1 MITQPDLE
9 RWKHTSLETAIELGY
24 DAALLDKMRD
34 SNVASVV
41 INSDKPA
48 EMVVWYGYCLYNMD
62 PASVAIRVLPKN
74 ISQSSYEHISFGLY
88 FLGMPRERISWIC
101 EQLEQIPP
109 NAFPELFNQ
118 SGMDHEL
125 IGHGYNYL
133 KGLAHDERE
142 AVAMQLELAALRAET
157 SEHWRII
164 RTVMAPVLGYLKN
177 LEHLKYE

>member
-1 MITQPDLE
+1 MITQSDLE
-9 RWKHTSLETAIELGY
+9 RWKHTSLETAIELGH
-24 DAALLDKMRD
+24 DVALLDKMRD
-34 SNVASVV
+34 SKVASVG
-41 INSDKPA
+41 ISSDRPA
-48 EMVVWYGYCLYNMD
+48 NMLVWYGYCLHGMD

-74 ISQSSYEHISFGLY
+74 ISNGSYEQIAYGLH
-88 FLGMPRERISWIC
+88 FLGIPRESIASIR
-101 EQLEQIPP
+101 EHLEQIPP

-133 KGLAHDERE
+133 KGLAHDERD

-164 RTVMAPVLGYLKN
+164 RNVMAPVLGYLKN
-177 LEHLKYE
+177 IEELKH